1 MRIGINASFLRK
13 PGTGIGQVTL
23 YFLRT
28 LAESE
33 AGKSH
38 DFILY
43 LEADADTDFLP
54 QNFQKRIFLPLW
66 KRDDLLRKILWEKR
80 VAREALQDDCQVF
93 LSLYQA
99 ATMFPRIESTVKA
112 AASLQHIMVVHDII
126 PRIFPLY
133 RGNIRQAFHWK
144 LVEAGIRAAHHIV
157 AVSEHTKKDLVREL
171 QIKEE
176 KISVASPDVAP
187 QFHVGVSPEAVTAA
201 LQRYALNPGY
211 IYHGGGLEI
220 RKNAETLLWAY
231 KKLREKRQRA
241 DLALPPDLVISGTI
255 FPESNR
261 LATPIER
268 IIRELGLTDHVRLL
282 GFVPNA
288 DLPALYA
295 GALYFVYPSLY
306 EGFGLPILEAMRMNV
321 PVLASQTSALPEVGG
336 DAALLVDPTDAE
348 ALATEMERLLDDE
361 VLRKTLVAKGQKQA
375 ARFTWDHFVKKVFE
389 AVEQ

>member
-33 AGKSH
+33 AGRDH

-43 LEADADTDFLP
+43 LEADAATDFLP

-80 VAREALQDDCQVF
+80 VAREAVQDDCQVF
-93 LSLYQA
+93 LSLYQV
-99 ATMFPRIESTVKA
+99 ATIFPRVKSA
-112 AASLQHIMVVHDII
+112 AKATASLRHIMVVHDII

-144 LVEAGIRAAHHIV
+144 LVEAGMRAAHHIV

-171 QIKEE
+171 QIREE

-187 QFHVGVSPEAVTAA
+187 QFHTGVSPEAVMTV
-201 LQRYALNPGY
+201 LQRYALKPGY

-241 DLALPPDLVISGTI
+241 GLSLPPDLVISGTI

-268 IIRELGLTDHVRLL
+268 IIRELGLTDQVRLL
-282 GFVPNA
+282 GFVPDA
-288 DLPALYA
+288 DMPALYA
-295 GALYFVYPSLY
+295 GALCFVYPSLY

-321 PVLASQTSALPEVGG
+321 PVLASRTASLPEVGG
-336 DAALLVDPTDAE
+336 DAVLLVDPTDTE
-348 ALATEMERLLDDE
+348 ALVTEMERLLDDE
-361 VLRKTLVAKGQKQA
+361 ALRKTLLARGQEQA
-375 ARFTWDHFVKKVFE
+375 ARFSWDHFVKKVFE
-389 AVEQ
+389 VVEQ